1 MKLPRYVSGY
11 ELTIFSVFLILP
23 FVDAFNGFLV
33 ASKLIPEGGLASPS
47 QLGRLVVSAAI
58 FYLLYRRSISTALL
72 VSISYLMFV
81 EIISA
86 FNYLE
91 AKGFIYS
98 LVVAYKLFYFL
109 ALISVLSFYVKGPE
123 QFYFFNKFIFANLII
138 MSSFIYF
145 SSITGIGNN
154 TYAAGLGTKSF
165 FSSGNGLGL
174 YLGVT
179 TLYIISLSYYNLL
192 NVKRWLLL
200 FFIFSIV
207 MVGTKTAFIF
217 FVVSFLF
224 FVYSSKYKLLY
235 LAFLSL
241 MSLYYI
247 PILLD
252 SFSKL
257 FEVVLFRLEKSESV
271 WLFLSSGR
279 FDYVFD
285 AFQVYFKDDIDIFR
299 FIFGS
304 GAFLS
309 FQDPSTVTSYDTLET
324 DFFDVFFMYGFLGL
338 STYILFCGCL
348 LFYFRDKPLLL
359 IASLL
364 LILHSWLAGHV
375 LFNGMSSMCFV
386 FLFVSASYLNKA
398 HALNGDKNA

>member
-1 MKLPRYVSGY
+1 MKLPRYINGY
-11 ELTIFSVFLILP
+11 ELTIFAVFLILP

-33 ASKLIPEGGLASPS
+33 ASKIIPEGGLASPS
-47 QLGRLVVSAAI
+47 QMGRLLVSVAI

-72 VSISYLMFV
+72 ISIIYLMFV
-81 EIISA
+81 ELISA

-91 AKGFIYS
+91 SKGFIYS
-98 LVVAYKLFYFL
+98 LVVTYKLFYFL
-109 ALISVLSFYVKGPE
+109 ALISVLKFYVKGPE
-123 QFYFFNKFIFANLII
+123 QFDFFNRFIFFNLII

-145 SSITGIGNN
+145 SSITGVGNS
-154 TYAAGLGTKSF
+154 TYSAGLGTKSF

-174 YLGVT
+174 YLGVA

-192 NVKRWLLL
+192 DVRRWLLL

-217 FVVSFLF
+217 FVVSLLF
-224 FVYSSKYKLLY
+224 FVYSSKYKSLY
-235 LAFLSL
+235 LIFLSL
-241 MSLYYI
+241 ISLYYI
-247 PILLD
+247 PILVD
-252 SFSKL
+252 GFSKL

-279 FDYVFD
+279 FDYVLD
-285 AFQVYFKDDIDIFR
+285 AFQVYFKDDIEVFR
-299 FIFGS
+299 FLFGS
-304 GAFLS
+304 GAYLS

-324 DFFDVFFMYGFLGL
+324 DFFDVFFMYGFWGL

-348 LFYFRDKPLLL
+348 LFYFRSKPLLL
-359 IASLL
+359 ITSLL

-386 FLFVSASYLNKA
+386 FLFVTASYLNKA
-398 HALNGDKNA
+398 KNLNGKLHA

>member
-1 MKLPRYVSGY
+1 MKLPRYICGY
-11 ELTIFSVFLILP
+11 ELTIFAVFLILP

-47 QLGRLVVSAAI
+47 QLGRLLVSVAI
-58 FYLLYRRSISTALL
+58 FYLLYRRGISTVLL
-72 VSISYLMFV
+72 VSIFYLMFV
-81 EIISA
+81 EVISA
-86 FNYLE
+86 FDYLE

-98 LVVAYKLFYFL
+98 VVVTYKLFYFL
-109 ALISVLSFYVKGPE
+109 SLISVLSFYVKGPE
-123 QFYFFNKFIFANLII
+123 RFLFFNKLILLNLVV
-138 MSSFIYF
+138 MSGFIYC

-154 TYAAGLGTKSF
+154 TYEAGIGTKSF

-192 NVKRWLLL
+192 NVQRWLLL

-207 MVGTKTAFIF
+207 MVGTKTAFVF

-224 FVYSSKYKLLY
+224 YVYSSRYKLLY
-235 LAFLSL
+235 LTFISL
-241 MSLYYI
+241 ISLYYI
-247 PILLD
+247 PIFID
-252 SFSKL
+252 GFSKL
-257 FEVVLFRLEKSESV
+257 FEVVLFRLEKSESI

-285 AFQVYFKDDIDIFR
+285 AFQVYFKNDIEVFR
-299 FIFGS
+299 FLFGS

-309 FQDPSTVTSYDTLET
+309 FQDPSTVTAYDTLET
-324 DFFDVFFMYGFLGL
+324 DFFDVLFMYGFIGL
-338 STYILFCGCL
+338 SGYILFCGCL
-348 LFYFRDKPLLL
+348 LYYFRYKPLLL
-359 IASLL
+359 ITSILL
-364 LILHSWLAGHV
+364 VLHSWLAGHV

-386 FLFVSASYLNKA
+386 FLFVTASYFRKIQ
-398 HALNGDKNA
+398 KFS